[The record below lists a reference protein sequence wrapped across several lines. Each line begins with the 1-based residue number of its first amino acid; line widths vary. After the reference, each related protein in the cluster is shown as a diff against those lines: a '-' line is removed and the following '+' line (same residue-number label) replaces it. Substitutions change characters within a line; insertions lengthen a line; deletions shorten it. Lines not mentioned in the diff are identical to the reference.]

1 MREVLARRFSTFVA
15 VSVLMLTLVLFA
27 RPAQAQ
33 GFVSPFFGYNFSGDA
48 GCPNITNCE
57 DKHANYGVS
66 FGAIGSVVGFES
78 ELAFSKDF
86 FGASAVQS
94 TDVFTFMANFMFAPK
109 FGPVQLYGL
118 GGAGLIRTVVDS
130 AGQNEDQNQV
140 GWDVG
145 GGIIGYFTKHI
156 GIRGDVRYFHSFQ
169 LLDLS
174 KFPPISNITTP
185 ETKLDYGRIS
195 IAAMFKF

>member
-1 MREVLARRFSTFVA
+1 MLVA
-15 VSVLMLTLVLFA
+15 LG
-27 RPAQAQ
+27 RPAAAQ

-48 GCPNITNCE
+48 GCANITNCE

-66 FGAIGSVVGFES
+66 VGAIGSVVGFES
-78 ELAFSKDF
+78 EFAFTKNF
-86 FGASAVQS
+86 FGASAAQS
-94 TDVFTFMANFMFAPK
+94 TDVFTFMANFMLAPK
-109 FGPVQLYGL
+109 FGPIQLYGL
-118 GGAGLIRTVVDS
+118 GGPGLIRTHVDS
-130 AGQNEDQNQV
+130 VGQTQDENQV

-145 GGIIGYFTKHI
+145 GGLIGYFTKHV

-174 KFPPISNITTP
+174 KFPPISNTET
-185 ETKLDYGRIS
+185 TKLNFGRIS